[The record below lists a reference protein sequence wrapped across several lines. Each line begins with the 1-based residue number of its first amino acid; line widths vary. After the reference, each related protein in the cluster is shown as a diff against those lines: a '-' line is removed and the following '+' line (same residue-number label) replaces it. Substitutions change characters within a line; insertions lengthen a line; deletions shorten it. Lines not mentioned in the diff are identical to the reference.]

1 MIIMFIGPSGSGKD
15 TFFYPTL
22 KEYALNPIILST
34 TRPMRKGEVDKKTY
48 YFITMDQMN
57 LLERQKKLVERR
69 NYQTVNGL
77 WSYAT
82 NSDQID
88 LASNYLTLN
97 TWEAYQKFVQFY
109 GSDQIV
115 PLYFHVDDGIRLQR
129 SLERERSQKAPNYK
143 ELCRR
148 YLADT
153 KDFDESYL
161 TRYNPYI
168 IDNDGSIE
176 KTQKEINS
184 VLKKVLKK

>member
-34 TRPMRKGEVDKKTY
+34 TRPMRKGEIDKKTY

-57 LLERQKKLVERR
+57 LLERQQKLIERR
-69 NYQTVNGL
+69 NYQTINGL

-82 NSDQID
+82 NSEQID
-88 LASNYLTLN
+88 SSSNYLTLN

-115 PLYFHVDDGIRLQR
+115 PLYFRVDDGIRLQR
-129 SLERERSQKAPNYK
+129 SVERERSQKAPNYK

-148 YLADT
+148 YLADI

-168 IDNDGSIE
+168 INNDGSIE

-184 VLKKVLKK
+184 VLKKILKK

>member
-34 TRPMRKGEVDKKTY
+34 TRPMRKGEIDKKTY

-57 LLERQKKLVERR
+57 LLERQQKLIERR
-69 NYQTVNGL
+69 NYQTINGL

-82 NSDQID
+82 NSEQID
-88 LASNYLTLN
+88 SSSNNLTLN

-115 PLYFHVDDGIRLQR
+115 PLYFRVDDGIRLQR

-148 YLADT
+148 YLADI

-168 IDNDGSIE
+168 INNDGSIE

-184 VLKKVLKK
+184 VLKKILKK

>member
-34 TRPMRKGEVDKKTY
+34 TRPMRKGEIDKKTY

-57 LLERQKKLVERR
+57 LLERQQKLIERR
-69 NYQTVNGL
+69 NYQTINGL

-82 NSDQID
+82 NSEQID
-88 LASNYLTLN
+88 SSSNYLTLN
-97 TWEAYQKFVQFY
+97 TWEAYQKFVQLY

-115 PLYFHVDDGIRLQR
+115 PLYFRVDDGIRLQR

-148 YLADT
+148 YLADI

-168 IDNDGSIE
+168 INNDGSIE

-184 VLKKVLKK
+184 VLKKILKK

>member
-34 TRPMRKGEVDKKTY
+34 TRPMRKGEIDKKTY

-57 LLERQKKLVERR
+57 LLERQQKLIKRR
-69 NYQTVNGL
+69 NYQTINGL

-82 NSDQID
+82 NSEQID
-88 LASNYLTLN
+88 SSSNYLTLN

-115 PLYFHVDDGIRLQR
+115 PLYFRVDDGIRLQR
-129 SLERERSQKAPNYK
+129 SLERERSQK
-143 ELCRR
+143 
-148 YLADT
+148 T
-153 KDFDESYL
+153 
-161 TRYNPYI
+161 
-168 IDNDGSIE
+168 
-176 KTQKEINS
+176 
-184 VLKKVLKK
+184 